1 MTTKDRKHQVQSM
14 NKQSHASKSPEL
26 VPVHLSKDEVIGFN
40 ILQADE
46 KNPTGQHVDPKT
58 GLREYS
64 RLSHLIRLK
73 HIKDAF
79 IQLAQSAQTGEGL
92 TEDIAEQMET
102 PLPQDLF
109 IPIPSDDEPAVDQ
122 MEEAATTTDDEFIV
136 MMPTDVVHFLAKL
149 QGESNNDPTYDL
161 PQFGFNPFK
170 SVGKSMGNIVKS
182 TVRVVATVAGGAAGF
197 AVGGPLGAAA
207 GSYTGNALGRGAT
220 GQRFSGPNSA
230 FMAAMP
236 NALYG
241 GAAGLGM
248 GAMGMGGAQAV
259 GAPIVNG
266 TTGGAMPGLAASSA
280 APAGAGSAAGMM
292 GGMGGMGGM
301 GNYLIPAGLMGAGY
315 LLGNKGDKQRE
326 KKENAYAESHKKSL
340 EESQK
345 AYNAQGLSS
354 QLYGYPEPVYDE
366 HYGRSKT
373 KNPYQTLDS
382 FTKEWETKGYNPHRR
397 YKKGGMVKDYSTKG
411 VPLVGKG
418 KGQEDLI
425 LGKIPEKTWVHDAHT
440 VSALGDGTTKEGH
453 KDIREFEKFIKKELL
468 PLHKDKLMKQIKS
481 QPGGKLRQVD
491 CAVANGEDTT
501 PPLLVGALGEGSF
514 EKGAE
519 RLRKVT
525 KEIRRHKV
533 SNHDELPPASHGLMT
548 YYKKII
554 GR

>member
-14 NKQSHASKSPEL
+14 NKQNHASKSPEL

-46 KNPTGQHVDPKT
+46 KNPTGQYVDPKT

-109 IPIPSDDEPAVDQ
+109 IPIPSDDEPAVDK
-122 MEEAATTTDDEFIV
+122 MEEAATTPDDEFIV
-136 MMPTDVVHFLAKL
+136 MMPTDVVHFLSKL
-149 QGESNNDPTYDL
+149 QGGSHNDPEYDL
-161 PQFGFNPFK
+161 PQFGRW
-170 SVGKSMGNIVKS
+170 SLGNIIKS
-182 TVRVVATVAGGAAGF
+182 TVRVVATVAGTAAGF
-197 AVGGPLGAAA
+197 AVGGPMGAAA
-207 GSYTGNALGRGAT
+207 GAYAGNALARGAT
-220 GQRFSGPNSA
+220 GQSFTGSNSA
-230 FMAAMP
+230 LRAALP
-236 NALYG
+236 NAIYG
-241 GAAGLGM
+241 GAAGMGMSAAGM
-248 GAMGMGGAQAV
+248 GAAQAA
-259 GAPIVNG
+259 APIVNG
-266 TTGGAMPGLAASSA
+266 TTGATMPGLAASTVAPEVA
-280 APAGAGSAAGMM
+280 ASSAGM
-292 GGMGGMGGM
+292 MGGM

-326 KKENAYAESHKKSL
+326 KKEEAYAESHKKSL